1 MSRAI
6 KLELY
11 RLRKNKY
18 PWIILIL
25 SSLMIIGSVYMT
37 KVDYHY
43 YINDKAA
50 LENLKINFTQ
60 INWGIYVGSVIP
72 GWLDLG
78 YIPIT
83 ELFMRNIQSKILLMF
98 QTIFIV
104 MYIGDELKS
113 SFLKNINQI
122 FPKKIDLILGKV
134 IIIICIYTLAI
145 FITSFIIMSLSFY
158 IMEGYLKFT
167 EIGIFIKY
175 ILAEYLLYITYSI
188 VIMFLAYLIR
198 NSAVTLI
205 IGLLESAGILQ
216 IIDTVIHQI
225 SGNFS
230 SSIMKYLISGNIALL
245 SINSSSYVYL
255 RVAILSI
262 IYSVIMI
269 ILNTMILSKRDIY

>member
-11 RLRKNKY
+11 RLRRNKY

-72 GWLDLG
+72 DWLDLG

-98 QTIFIV
+98 QTVFIV

-113 SFLKNINQI
+113 SFLKNINQV
-122 FPKKIDLILGKV
+122 FPKKIELILGKV
-134 IIIICIYTLAI
+134 AIICVYTLAI
-145 FITSFIIMSLSFY
+145 FITNFIIMSLSFY
-158 IMEGYLKFT
+158 FMEGYLKFT
-167 EIGIFIKY
+167 ETGIFIKY

-216 IIDTVIHQI
+216 IFDTIIHQI

-230 SSIMKYLISGNIALL
+230 SSIMKYLISGNIVLL
-245 SINSSSYVYL
+245 SIDSSDSIYL
-255 RVAILSI
+255 RVTLLSI
-262 IYSVIMI
+262 IYLIIMI

>member
-72 GWLDLG
+72 DWLDLG

-113 SFLKNINQI
+113 SFLKNINQN

-134 IIIICIYTLAI
+134 IIICIYTFAI

-167 EIGIFIKY
+167 ETGIFIKY

-216 IIDTVIHQI
+216 IFDTIIHQI

-230 SSIMKYLISGNIALL
+230 SSIMKYLISGNIVLL
-245 SINSSSYVYL
+245 SINSSSSIYL

-262 IYSVIMI
+262 VYLVIMI
-269 ILNTMILSKRDIY
+269 ILNTVILSKRDIY

>member
-72 GWLDLG
+72 DWLDLG

-98 QTIFIV
+98 QTVFIV

-113 SFLKNINQI
+113 SFLKNINQV
-122 FPKKIDLILGKV
+122 FPKKIELTLGKV
-134 IIIICIYTLAI
+134 AIICVYTLAI

-158 IMEGYLKFT
+158 FMEGYLKFT

-175 ILAEYLLYITYSI
+175 ILTEYLLYITYSI
-188 VIMFLAYLIR
+188 IIMFLAYLIR

-216 IIDTVIHQI
+216 IIDTIFHQI
-225 SGNFS
+225 SGNLSFS
-230 SSIMKYLISGNIALL
+230 VMNYLISGNIVLL
-245 SINSSSYVYL
+245 SIDSSDSIYL
-255 RVAILSI
+255 RVTLLSI
-262 IYSVIMI
+262 IYLIIMI

>member
-11 RLRKNKY
+11 RLRRNKY
-18 PWIILIL
+18 PWIILVL

-72 GWLDLG
+72 DWLDLG

-98 QTIFIV
+98 QTVFIV

-113 SFLKNINQI
+113 SFLKNINQV
-122 FPKKIDLILGKV
+122 FPKKIELTLGKV
-134 IIIICIYTLAI
+134 AIICVYTLAI

-158 IMEGYLKFT
+158 FMEGYLKFT

-188 VIMFLAYLIR
+188 IIMFLAYLIR

-216 IIDTVIHQI
+216 IIDTIFHQI
-225 SGNFS
+225 SGNLSF
-230 SSIMKYLISGNIALL
+230 SIMNYLISGNIVLL
-245 SINSSSYVYL
+245 SIDSSDSIYF
-255 RVAILSI
+255 RVTLLSI
-262 IYSVIMI
+262 IYLVIMI
-269 ILNTMILSKRDIY
+269 ILNTVILSKRDIY

>member
-11 RLRKNKY
+11 RLRRNKY

-72 GWLDLG
+72 DWLDLG

-113 SFLKNINQI
+113 SFLKNINQN
-122 FPKKIDLILGKV
+122 FPKKIELILGKV
-134 IIIICIYTLAI
+134 IIICIYTLAI

-158 IMEGYLKFT
+158 FMEGYLKFT

-175 ILAEYLLYITYSI
+175 ILTEYLLYITYSI
-188 VIMFLAYLIR
+188 IIMFLAYLIK

-216 IIDTVIHQI
+216 IIDTIFHQI
-225 SGNFS
+225 SGNLSF
-230 SSIMKYLISGNIALL
+230 SIMNYLISGNIVLL
-245 SINSSSYVYL
+245 SIDSSDSIYL
-255 RVAILSI
+255 RVTLLSI
-262 IYSVIMI
+262 IYLIIMI
-269 ILNTMILSKRDIY
+269 ILNTMVLSKRDIY

>member
-11 RLRKNKY
+11 RLRRNKY

-72 GWLDLG
+72 DWLDLG

-113 SFLKNINQI
+113 SFLKNINQN
-122 FPKKIDLILGKV
+122 FPKKIELILGKV
-134 IIIICIYTLAI
+134 IIICIYTFAI

-158 IMEGYLKFT
+158 IMDGYLKFT
-167 EIGIFIKY
+167 ETGIFIKY

-216 IIDTVIHQI
+216 IFDTIIHQI

-230 SSIMKYLISGNIALL
+230 SSIMKYLISGNIVLL
-245 SINSSSYVYL
+245 SINSSSSIYL
-255 RVAILSI
+255 RVVILSI
-262 IYSVIMI
+262 VYLVIMI

>member
-11 RLRKNKY
+11 RLQRNKY

-50 LENLKINFTQ
+50 LQNLKINFTQ

-72 GWLDLG
+72 DWLDLG

-113 SFLKNINQI
+113 SFLKNINQN
-122 FPKKIDLILGKV
+122 FPKKIELILGKV
-134 IIIICIYTLAI
+134 IIICIYTFAI

-167 EIGIFIKY
+167 ETGIFIKY

-216 IIDTVIHQI
+216 IFDTIIHQI

-230 SSIMKYLISGNIALL
+230 SSIMKYLISGNIVLL
-245 SINSSSYVYL
+245 SINSSSSIYL

-262 IYSVIMI
+262 VYLVIMI
-269 ILNTMILSKRDIY
+269 ILNTVILSKRDIY

>member
-11 RLRKNKY
+11 RLRRNKY

-72 GWLDLG
+72 DWLDLG

-98 QTIFIV
+98 QTVFIV

-113 SFLKNINQI
+113 SFLKNINQV
-122 FPKKIDLILGKV
+122 FPKKIELILGKV
-134 IIIICIYTLAI
+134 AIICVYTLAI
-145 FITSFIIMSLSFY
+145 FITNFIIMSLSFY
-158 IMEGYLKFT
+158 FMEGYLKFT

-175 ILAEYLLYITYSI
+175 ILTEYLLYITYSI
-188 VIMFLAYLIR
+188 IIMFLAYLIK

-216 IIDTVIHQI
+216 IFDTIIHQI
-225 SGNFS
+225 SGNVS
-230 SSIMKYLISGNIALL
+230 SSIMKYLISGNIVLL
-245 SINSSSYVYL
+245 SIDSSDSIYL
-255 RVAILSI
+255 RVTLLSI
-262 IYSVIMI
+262 IYLVIMI

>member
-11 RLRKNKY
+11 RLRRNKY

-43 YINDKAA
+43 YINDKVA

-72 GWLDLG
+72 DWLDLG

-98 QTIFIV
+98 QTVFIV

-113 SFLKNINQI
+113 SFLKNINQV
-122 FPKKIDLILGKV
+122 FPKKIELTLGKV
-134 IIIICIYTLAI
+134 AIICVYTLAI

-158 IMEGYLKFT
+158 FMEGYLKFT

-175 ILAEYLLYITYSI
+175 ILTEYLLYITYSI
-188 VIMFLAYLIR
+188 IIMFLAYLIR

-216 IIDTVIHQI
+216 IFDTIIHQI

-230 SSIMKYLISGNIALL
+230 SSIMKYLISGNIVLL
-245 SINSSSYVYL
+245 SIDSSDSIYL
-255 RVAILSI
+255 RVTLLSI
-262 IYSVIMI
+262 IYLIIMI

>member
-43 YINDKAA
+43 YINDKAS

-72 GWLDLG
+72 DWLDLG

-113 SFLKNINQI
+113 SFLRNINQN
-122 FPKKIDLILGKV
+122 FPKKIELILGKV
-134 IIIICIYTLAI
+134 IIICIYTFAI
-145 FITSFIIMSLSFY
+145 FITSFIIMSLLFY

-167 EIGIFIKY
+167 ETGIFIKY

-216 IIDTVIHQI
+216 IFDTIIHQI

-230 SSIMKYLISGNIALL
+230 SSIMKYLISGNIVLL
-245 SINSSSYVYL
+245 SIDSSSSIYL

-262 IYSVIMI
+262 VYLVIMI
-269 ILNTMILSKRDIY
+269 ILNTVILSKRDIY

>member
-11 RLRKNKY
+11 RLRRNKY

-72 GWLDLG
+72 DWLDLG

-98 QTIFIV
+98 QTVFIV

-113 SFLKNINQI
+113 SFLKNINQV
-122 FPKKIDLILGKV
+122 FPKKIELTLGKV
-134 IIIICIYTLAI
+134 AIICVYTLAI
-145 FITSFIIMSLSFY
+145 FITNFIIMSLSFY
-158 IMEGYLKFT
+158 FMEGYLKFT

-175 ILAEYLLYITYSI
+175 ILTEYLLYITYSI
-188 VIMFLAYLIR
+188 IIMFLAYLIK

-216 IIDTVIHQI
+216 IIDTIFHQI
-225 SGNFS
+225 SGNS
-230 SSIMKYLISGNIALL
+230 SFSIMNYLISGNIVLL
-245 SINSSSYVYL
+245 SIDSSNSIYL
-255 RVAILSI
+255 RVTLLSI
-262 IYSVIMI
+262 IYLVIMI
-269 ILNTMILSKRDIY
+269 ILNTVILSKRDIY

>member
-1 MSRAI
+1 MSKAI

-11 RLRKNKY
+11 RLRRNKY
-18 PWIILIL
+18 PWIILVL

-72 GWLDLG
+72 DWLDLG

-98 QTIFIV
+98 QTVFIV

-113 SFLKNINQI
+113 SFLKNINQV
-122 FPKKIDLILGKV
+122 FPKKIELILGKV
-134 IIIICIYTLAI
+134 AIICVYTLAI
-145 FITSFIIMSLSFY
+145 FITNFIIMSLSFY
-158 IMEGYLKFT
+158 FMEGYLKFT
-167 EIGIFIKY
+167 ETGIFIKY

-216 IIDTVIHQI
+216 IIDTIFHQI
-225 SGNFS
+225 SGNLSF
-230 SSIMKYLISGNIALL
+230 SIMNYLISGNIVLL
-245 SINSSSYVYL
+245 SIDSSDSIYL
-255 RVAILSI
+255 RVTLLSI
-262 IYSVIMI
+262 IYLIIMI

>member
-11 RLRKNKY
+11 RLRRNKY

-72 GWLDLG
+72 DWLDLG

-98 QTIFIV
+98 QTVFIV

-113 SFLKNINQI
+113 SFLKNINQV
-122 FPKKIDLILGKV
+122 FPKKIELTLGKV
-134 IIIICIYTLAI
+134 AIICLYTLAI

-158 IMEGYLKFT
+158 FMEGYLKFT

-175 ILAEYLLYITYSI
+175 ILTEYLLYITYSI
-188 VIMFLAYLIR
+188 IIMFLAYLIR

-216 IIDTVIHQI
+216 IIDTIFHQI
-225 SGNFS
+225 SGNLSFS
-230 SSIMKYLISGNIALL
+230 VMNYLISGNIVLL
-245 SINSSSYVYL
+245 SIDSSDSIYL
-255 RVAILSI
+255 RVTLLSI
-262 IYSVIMI
+262 IYLVVMI
-269 ILNTMILSKRDIY
+269 ILNTVILSKRDIY

>member
-11 RLRKNKY
+11 RLRRNKY

-43 YINDKAA
+43 YINDKAS

-72 GWLDLG
+72 DWLDLG

-98 QTIFIV
+98 QTVFIV

-113 SFLKNINQI
+113 SFLKNINQV
-122 FPKKIDLILGKV
+122 FPKKIELTLGKV
-134 IIIICIYTLAI
+134 AIICVYTLVI
-145 FITSFIIMSLSFY
+145 FITNFIIMSLSFY
-158 IMEGYLKFT
+158 FMEGYLKFT

-175 ILAEYLLYITYSI
+175 ILTEYLLYITYSI
-188 VIMFLAYLIR
+188 IIMFLAYLIK

-216 IIDTVIHQI
+216 IIDTIFHQI
-225 SGNFS
+225 SGNLSF
-230 SSIMKYLISGNIALL
+230 SIMNYLISGNIVLL
-245 SINSSSYVYL
+245 SIDSSDSIYL
-255 RVAILSI
+255 RVTLLSI
-262 IYSVIMI
+262 IYLIIMI

>member
-11 RLRKNKY
+11 RLRRSKY

-72 GWLDLG
+72 VWLDLG

-98 QTIFIV
+98 QTVFIV

-113 SFLKNINQI
+113 SFLKNINQV
-122 FPKKIDLILGKV
+122 FPKKIDLTLGKV
-134 IIIICIYTLAI
+134 AIICVYTLAI
-145 FITSFIIMSLSFY
+145 FITNFIIMSLSFY
-158 IMEGYLKFT
+158 FMEGYLKFT

-175 ILAEYLLYITYSI
+175 ILTEYLLYITYSI
-188 VIMFLAYLIR
+188 IIMFLAYLIR

-216 IIDTVIHQI
+216 IIDTIFHQI
-225 SGNFS
+225 SGNLSF
-230 SSIMKYLISGNIALL
+230 SIMNYLISGNIVLL
-245 SINSSSYVYL
+245 SIDSSDSIYL
-255 RVAILSI
+255 RVTLLSI
-262 IYSVIMI
+262 IYLVIMI
-269 ILNTMILSKRDIY
+269 ILNTVILSKRDIY

>member
-11 RLRKNKY
+11 RLRRNKY

-72 GWLDLG
+72 DWLDLG

-98 QTIFIV
+98 QTVFIV

-113 SFLKNINQI
+113 SFLKNINQV
-122 FPKKIDLILGKV
+122 FPKKIELTLGKV
-134 IIIICIYTLAI
+134 AIICVYT
-145 FITSFIIMSLSFY
+145 
-158 IMEGYLKFT
+158 
-167 EIGIFIKY
+167 
-175 ILAEYLLYITYSI
+175 LAEYLLHITYSI
-188 VIMFLAYLIR
+188 IIMFLAYLIR

-216 IIDTVIHQI
+216 IIDTIFHQI
-225 SGNFS
+225 SGNLSF
-230 SSIMKYLISGNIALL
+230 SIMNYLISGNIVLL
-245 SINSSSYVYL
+245 SIDSSDSIYL
-255 RVAILSI
+255 RVTLLSI
-262 IYSVIMI
+262 IYLVIMI

>member
-11 RLRKNKY
+11 RLRRNKY

-72 GWLDLG
+72 DWLDLG

-98 QTIFIV
+98 QTVFIV

-113 SFLKNINQI
+113 SFLKNINQN
-122 FPKKIDLILGKV
+122 FPKKIELILGKV
-134 IIIICIYTLAI
+134 AIICVYTLAI
-145 FITSFIIMSLSFY
+145 FITNFIIMSLSFY
-158 IMEGYLKFT
+158 FMEGYLKFT

-175 ILAEYLLYITYSI
+175 ILTEYLLYITYSI
-188 VIMFLAYLIR
+188 IIMFLAYLIR

-216 IIDTVIHQI
+216 IIDTIIHQI

-230 SSIMKYLISGNIALL
+230 YSIMKYLISGNIVLL
-245 SINSSSYVYL
+245 SIDSSDSIYL
-255 RVAILSI
+255 RVTLLSI
-262 IYSVIMI
+262 IYLIIMI
-269 ILNTMILSKRDIY
+269 ILNTMVLSKRDIY

>member
-37 KVDYHY
+37 NVDYHY
-43 YINDKAA
+43 YINDKAS

-72 GWLDLG
+72 DWLDLG

-98 QTIFIV
+98 QTVFIV
-104 MYIGDELKS
+104 IYIGDELKS
-113 SFLKNINQI
+113 SFLKNINQN
-122 FPKKIDLILGKV
+122 FPKKIELILGKV
-134 IIIICIYTLAI
+134 IIICIYTFAI

-167 EIGIFIKY
+167 DIGIFIKY
-175 ILAEYLLYITYSI
+175 IFAEYLLYITYSI

-216 IIDTVIHQI
+216 IIDTIIHQI

-230 SSIMKYLISGNIALL
+230 SSIMKYLISGNIVLL
-245 SINSSSYVYL
+245 SIDSSDSIYL

-262 IYSVIMI
+262 IYLVIMI
-269 ILNTMILSKRDIY
+269 ILNTVILSKRDIY

>member
-11 RLRKNKY
+11 RLRRNKY

-72 GWLDLG
+72 DWLDLG

-98 QTIFIV
+98 QTVFIV

-113 SFLKNINQI
+113 SFLKNINQV
-122 FPKKIDLILGKV
+122 FPKKIELTLGK
-134 IIIICIYTLAI
+134 IAIICVYTLAI

-158 IMEGYLKFT
+158 FMEGYLKFT

-175 ILAEYLLYITYSI
+175 ILTEYLLYITYSI
-188 VIMFLAYLIR
+188 IIMFLAYLIR

-216 IIDTVIHQI
+216 IFDTIIHQI

-230 SSIMKYLISGNIALL
+230 SSIMKYLISGNIVLL
-245 SINSSSYVYL
+245 SINSSSSIYL

-262 IYSVIMI
+262 VYLVIMI

>member
-11 RLRKNKY
+11 RLRRNKY

-72 GWLDLG
+72 DWLDLG

-98 QTIFIV
+98 QTVFIV

-113 SFLKNINQI
+113 SFLKNINQV
-122 FPKKIDLILGKV
+122 FPKKIELILGKV
-134 IIIICIYTLAI
+134 IIICIYTFAI

-167 EIGIFIKY
+167 ETGIFIKY

-216 IIDTVIHQI
+216 IIDTIFHQI
-225 SGNFS
+225 SGNLSF
-230 SSIMKYLISGNIALL
+230 SIMNYLISGNIVLL
-245 SINSSSYVYL
+245 SIDSSVSIYL
-255 RVAILSI
+255 RVTLLSI
-262 IYSVIMI
+262 IYLVIMI

>member
-72 GWLDLG
+72 DWLDLG

-98 QTIFIV
+98 QTVFIV

-113 SFLKNINQI
+113 SFLKNINQV
-122 FPKKIDLILGKV
+122 FPKKIDLTLGKV
-134 IIIICIYTLAI
+134 AIVCVYTLAI

-158 IMEGYLKFT
+158 FMEGYLKFT

-175 ILAEYLLYITYSI
+175 ILTEYLLYITYSI
-188 VIMFLAYLIR
+188 IIMFLAYLIR

-216 IIDTVIHQI
+216 IIDTIFHQI
-225 SGNFS
+225 SGNLSFS
-230 SSIMKYLISGNIALL
+230 VMNYLISGNIVLL
-245 SINSSSYVYL
+245 SIDSSDSIYL
-255 RVAILSI
+255 RVTLLSI
-262 IYSVIMI
+262 IYLIIMI

>member
-11 RLRKNKY
+11 RLRRNKY

-72 GWLDLG
+72 DWLDLG

-98 QTIFIV
+98 QTVFIV

-113 SFLKNINQI
+113 SFLKNINQV
-122 FPKKIDLILGKV
+122 FPKKIELTLGKV
-134 IIIICIYTLAI
+134 AIICVYTLAI
-145 FITSFIIMSLSFY
+145 FITNFIIMSLSFY
-158 IMEGYLKFT
+158 FMEGYLKFT
-167 EIGIFIKY
+167 EIGKFIKY

-188 VIMFLAYLIR
+188 IIMFLAYLIR

-216 IIDTVIHQI
+216 IIDTIFHQI
-225 SGNFS
+225 SGNLSF
-230 SSIMKYLISGNIALL
+230 SIMNYLISGNIVLL
-245 SINSSSYVYL
+245 SIDSSDSIYL
-255 RVAILSI
+255 RVTLLSI
-262 IYSVIMI
+262 IYLIIMI
-269 ILNTMILSKRDIY
+269 ILNTVILSKRDIY

>member
-11 RLRKNKY
+11 RLRRNKY
-18 PWIILIL
+18 PWIILII

-72 GWLDLG
+72 DWLDLG

-98 QTIFIV
+98 QTVFIV

-113 SFLKNINQI
+113 SFLKNINQV
-122 FPKKIDLILGKV
+122 FPKKIELTLGKV
-134 IIIICIYTLAI
+134 AIICVYTLAI

-158 IMEGYLKFT
+158 FMEGYLKFT
-167 EIGIFIKY
+167 EIAIFIKY
-175 ILAEYLLYITYSI
+175 ILTEYLLYITYSI
-188 VIMFLAYLIR
+188 IIMFLAYLIR

-216 IIDTVIHQI
+216 IIDTIFHQI
-225 SGNFS
+225 SGNLSF
-230 SSIMKYLISGNIALL
+230 SIMNYLISGNIVLL
-245 SINSSSYVYL
+245 SIDSSDSIYL
-255 RVAILSI
+255 RVTLLSI
-262 IYSVIMI
+262 IYLIIMI

>member
-11 RLRKNKY
+11 RLRRNKY

-72 GWLDLG
+72 DWLDLG

-113 SFLKNINQI
+113 SFLKNINQN
-122 FPKKIDLILGKV
+122 FPKKIELILGKV
-134 IIIICIYTLAI
+134 IIICIYTFAI

-167 EIGIFIKY
+167 ETGIFIKY

-216 IIDTVIHQI
+216 IFDTIIHQI

-230 SSIMKYLISGNIALL
+230 SSIMKYLISGNIVLL
-245 SINSSSYVYL
+245 SINSSSSIYL

-262 IYSVIMI
+262 VYLVIMI

>member
-43 YINDKAA
+43 YINDKAS

-72 GWLDLG
+72 DWLDLG

-98 QTIFIV
+98 QTVFIV

-113 SFLKNINQI
+113 SFLKNINQV
-122 FPKKIDLILGKV
+122 FPKKIELTLGKV
-134 IIIICIYTLAI
+134 AIICVYTLAI

-158 IMEGYLKFT
+158 FMEGYLKFT

-216 IIDTVIHQI
+216 IFDTIIHQI

-230 SSIMKYLISGNIALL
+230 SSIMKYLISGNIVLL
-245 SINSSSYVYL
+245 SINSSSSIYL

-262 IYSVIMI
+262 IYLVIMI
-269 ILNTMILSKRDIY
+269 ILNTVILSKRDIY

>member
-11 RLRKNKY
+11 RLRRNKY

-50 LENLKINFTQ
+50 LENLKLNFTQ

-72 GWLDLG
+72 DWLDLG

-98 QTIFIV
+98 QTVFIV

-113 SFLKNINQI
+113 SFLKNINQV
-122 FPKKIDLILGKV
+122 FPKKLELTLGKV
-134 IIIICIYTLAI
+134 AIICVYTLAI

-158 IMEGYLKFT
+158 FMEGYLKFT

-175 ILAEYLLYITYSI
+175 ILTEYLLYITYSI
-188 VIMFLAYLIR
+188 IIMFLAYLIR

-216 IIDTVIHQI
+216 IIDTIFHQI
-225 SGNFS
+225 SGNLSF
-230 SSIMKYLISGNIALL
+230 SIMNYLISGNIVLL
-245 SINSSSYVYL
+245 SIDSSDSIYL
-255 RVAILSI
+255 RVTLLSV
-262 IYSVIMI
+262 IYLIIMI

>member
-11 RLRKNKY
+11 RLRRNKY

-72 GWLDLG
+72 DWLDLG

-98 QTIFIV
+98 QTVFIV

-113 SFLKNINQI
+113 SFLKNINQV
-122 FPKKIDLILGKV
+122 FPKKIELTLGKV
-134 IIIICIYTLAI
+134 AIICVYTLAI
-145 FITSFIIMSLSFY
+145 FIANFIIMSLSFY
-158 IMEGYLKFT
+158 FMEGYLKFT

-175 ILAEYLLYITYSI
+175 ILTEYLLYITYSI
-188 VIMFLAYLIR
+188 IIMFLAYLIR

-216 IIDTVIHQI
+216 IFDTIIHQI

-230 SSIMKYLISGNIALL
+230 SSIMKYLISGNIVLL
-245 SINSSSYVYL
+245 SINSSSSIYL

-262 IYSVIMI
+262 VYLVIMI
-269 ILNTMILSKRDIY
+269 ILNTVILSKRDIY

>member
-1 MSRAI
+1 MNRAI

-11 RLRKNKY
+11 RLRSNKY

-72 GWLDLG
+72 DWLDLG

-98 QTIFIV
+98 QTVFIV

-113 SFLKNINQI
+113 SFLKNINQV
-122 FPKKIDLILGKV
+122 FPKKIELTLGKV
-134 IIIICIYTLAI
+134 AIICVYTLAI

-158 IMEGYLKFT
+158 FMEGYLKFT

-175 ILAEYLLYITYSI
+175 ILTEYLLYITYSI
-188 VIMFLAYLIR
+188 IIMFLAYLIR

-216 IIDTVIHQI
+216 IIDTIFHQI
-225 SGNFS
+225 SGNLSF
-230 SSIMKYLISGNIALL
+230 SIMNYLISGNIVLL
-245 SINSSSYVYL
+245 SIDSSDSIYL
-255 RVAILSI
+255 RVTLLSI
-262 IYSVIMI
+262 IYLIIMI

>member
-11 RLRKNKY
+11 RLRRNKY

-72 GWLDLG
+72 DWLDLG

-98 QTIFIV
+98 QTVFIV

-113 SFLKNINQI
+113 SFLKNINQV
-122 FPKKIDLILGKV
+122 FPKKIELILGKV
-134 IIIICIYTLAI
+134 IIICIYTFAI

-158 IMEGYLKFT
+158 FMEGYLKFT

-175 ILAEYLLYITYSI
+175 ILTEYLLYITYSI
-188 VIMFLAYLIR
+188 IIMFLAYLIR

-216 IIDTVIHQI
+216 IIDTIFHQI
-225 SGNFS
+225 SGNLSF
-230 SSIMKYLISGNIALL
+230 SIMNYLISGNIVLL
-245 SINSSSYVYL
+245 SIDSSVSIYL
-255 RVAILSI
+255 RVTLLSI
-262 IYSVIMI
+262 IYLVIMI

>member
-11 RLRKNKY
+11 RLRRNKY

-25 SSLMIIGSVYMT
+25 SSLMIIGSVYMA

-72 GWLDLG
+72 DWLDLG

-98 QTIFIV
+98 QTVFIV

-113 SFLKNINQI
+113 SFLKNINQV
-122 FPKKIDLILGKV
+122 FPKKLELTLGKV
-134 IIIICIYTLAI
+134 AIICVYTLAI

-158 IMEGYLKFT
+158 FMEGYLKFT

-175 ILAEYLLYITYSI
+175 ILTEYLLYITYSI
-188 VIMFLAYLIR
+188 IIMFLAYLIR

-216 IIDTVIHQI
+216 IIDTIFHQI
-225 SGNFS
+225 SGNLSF
-230 SSIMKYLISGNIALL
+230 SIMNYLISGNIVLL
-245 SINSSSYVYL
+245 SIDSSDSIYL
-255 RVAILSI
+255 RVTLLSV
-262 IYSVIMI
+262 IYLIIMI
-269 ILNTMILSKRDIY
+269 ILNTMLLSKRDIY

>member
-11 RLRKNKY
+11 RLRRNKY

-72 GWLDLG
+72 DWLDLG

-98 QTIFIV
+98 QTVFIV

-113 SFLKNINQI
+113 SFLKNINQV
-122 FPKKIDLILGKV
+122 FPKKIELTLGKV
-134 IIIICIYTLAI
+134 AIICVYTLAI

-158 IMEGYLKFT
+158 FMEGYLKFT

-175 ILAEYLLYITYSI
+175 ILTEYLLYITYSI
-188 VIMFLAYLIR
+188 IIMFLAYLIK

-216 IIDTVIHQI
+216 IIDTIFHQI
-225 SGNFS
+225 SGNLSF
-230 SSIMKYLISGNIALL
+230 SIMNYLISGNIVLL
-245 SINSSSYVYL
+245 SIDSSDSIYL
-255 RVAILSI
+255 RVTLLSI
-262 IYSVIMI
+262 IYLIIMI
-269 ILNTMILSKRDIY
+269 ILNTMVLSKRDIY

>member
-43 YINDKAA
+43 YINDKVS

-72 GWLDLG
+72 DWLDLG

-113 SFLKNINQI
+113 SFLKNINQV
-122 FPKKIDLILGKV
+122 FPRKIDLILGKV
-134 IIIICIYTLAI
+134 IIICIYTLAI

-216 IIDTVIHQI
+216 IFDTIIHQI

-230 SSIMKYLISGNIALL
+230 SSIMKYLISGNIVLL
-245 SINSSSYVYL
+245 SINSSSSIYL

-262 IYSVIMI
+262 VYLVIMI
-269 ILNTMILSKRDIY
+269 ILNTVILSKRDIY

>member
-11 RLRKNKY
+11 RLRRNKY

-72 GWLDLG
+72 DWLDLG

-98 QTIFIV
+98 QTVFIV

-113 SFLKNINQI
+113 SFLKNINQV
-122 FPKKIDLILGKV
+122 FPKKIELTLGKV
-134 IIIICIYTLAI
+134 AIICVYTLAI
-145 FITSFIIMSLSFY
+145 FITNFIIMSLSFY
-158 IMEGYLKFT
+158 FMEGYLKFT

-175 ILAEYLLYITYSI
+175 ILTEYLLYITYSI
-188 VIMFLAYLIR
+188 IIMFLAYLIR

-216 IIDTVIHQI
+216 IFDTIIHQI

-230 SSIMKYLISGNIALL
+230 SSIMKYLISGNIVLL
-245 SINSSSYVYL
+245 SINSSSSIYL
-255 RVAILSI
+255 RVVILSI
-262 IYSVIMI
+262 VYLVIMI

>member
-11 RLRKNKY
+11 RLRRNKY

-72 GWLDLG
+72 DWLDLG

-98 QTIFIV
+98 QTVFIV

-113 SFLKNINQI
+113 SFLKNINQV
-122 FPKKIDLILGKV
+122 FPKKIELTLGKV
-134 IIIICIYTLAI
+134 AIICVYTLAI

-158 IMEGYLKFT
+158 FMEGYLKFT

-216 IIDTVIHQI
+216 IFDTIIHQI

-230 SSIMKYLISGNIALL
+230 SSIMKYLISGNIVLL
-245 SINSSSYVYL
+245 SINSSSSIYL

-262 IYSVIMI
+262 IYLVIMI
-269 ILNTMILSKRDIY
+269 ILNTVILSKRDIY

>member
-11 RLRKNKY
+11 RLRRNKY

-72 GWLDLG
+72 DWLDLG

-98 QTIFIV
+98 QTVFIV

-113 SFLKNINQI
+113 SFLKNINQV
-122 FPKKIDLILGKV
+122 FPKKIELTLGKV
-134 IIIICIYTLAI
+134 AIICVYTLAI

-158 IMEGYLKFT
+158 FMEGYLKFT

-175 ILAEYLLYITYSI
+175 ILTEYLLYITYSI
-188 VIMFLAYLIR
+188 IIIFLAYLIK

-216 IIDTVIHQI
+216 IFDTIIHQI

-230 SSIMKYLISGNIALL
+230 SSIMKYLISGNIVLL
-245 SINSSSYVYL
+245 SINSSSSIYL

-262 IYSVIMI
+262 IYLVIMI
-269 ILNTMILSKRDIY
+269 ILNTVILSKRDIY

>member
-1 MSRAI
+1 MNRAI

-11 RLRKNKY
+11 RLRSNKY

-37 KVDYHY
+37 KVDFHY

-72 GWLDLG
+72 DWLDLG

-98 QTIFIV
+98 QTVFIV

-113 SFLKNINQI
+113 SFLKNINQV
-122 FPKKIDLILGKV
+122 FPKKIELTLGKV
-134 IIIICIYTLAI
+134 AIICVYTLAI
-145 FITSFIIMSLSFY
+145 FITNFIIMSLSFY
-158 IMEGYLKFT
+158 FMEGYLKFT

-175 ILAEYLLYITYSI
+175 ILTEYLLYITYSI
-188 VIMFLAYLIR
+188 IIMFLAYLIR

-216 IIDTVIHQI
+216 IIDTIFHQI
-225 SGNFS
+225 SGNLSF
-230 SSIMKYLISGNIALL
+230 SIMNYLISGNIVLL
-245 SINSSSYVYL
+245 SIDSSDSIYL
-255 RVAILSI
+255 RVTLLSI
-262 IYSVIMI
+262 IYLIIMI

>member
-11 RLRKNKY
+11 RLRRNKY

-25 SSLMIIGSVYMT
+25 SSFMIIGSVYMT

-72 GWLDLG
+72 DWLDLG

-98 QTIFIV
+98 QTVFIV

-113 SFLKNINQI
+113 SFLKNINQV
-122 FPKKIDLILGKV
+122 FPKKIELTLGKV
-134 IIIICIYTLAI
+134 AIICVYTLAI

-158 IMEGYLKFT
+158 FMEGYLKFT

-175 ILAEYLLYITYSI
+175 ILTEYLLYITYSI
-188 VIMFLAYLIR
+188 IIMFLAYLIR

-216 IIDTVIHQI
+216 IFDTIIHQI

-230 SSIMKYLISGNIALL
+230 SSIMKYLISGNIVLL
-245 SINSSSYVYL
+245 SIDSSDSIYL
-255 RVAILSI
+255 RVTLLSI
-262 IYSVIMI
+262 IYLIIMI

>member
-11 RLRKNKY
+11 RLRRNKY

-72 GWLDLG
+72 DWLDLG

-98 QTIFIV
+98 QTVFIV

-113 SFLKNINQI
+113 SFLKNINQV
-122 FPKKIDLILGKV
+122 FPKKLELTLGKV
-134 IIIICIYTLAI
+134 AIICVYTLAI

-158 IMEGYLKFT
+158 FMEGYLKFT

-175 ILAEYLLYITYSI
+175 ILTEYLLYITYSI
-188 VIMFLAYLIR
+188 IIMFLAYLIR

-216 IIDTVIHQI
+216 IIDTIFHQI
-225 SGNFS
+225 SGNLSF
-230 SSIMKYLISGNIALL
+230 SIMNYLISGNIVLL
-245 SINSSSYVYL
+245 SIDSSDSIYL
-255 RVAILSI
+255 RVTLLSV
-262 IYSVIMI
+262 IYLIIMI
-269 ILNTMILSKRDIY
+269 ILNTVILSKRDIY

>member
-11 RLRKNKY
+11 RLRRNKY

-72 GWLDLG
+72 DWLDLG

-98 QTIFIV
+98 QTVFIV

-113 SFLKNINQI
+113 SFLKNINQV
-122 FPKKIDLILGKV
+122 FPKKIELTLGKV
-134 IIIICIYTLAI
+134 TIICVYTLAI
-145 FITSFIIMSLSFY
+145 FITNFIIMSLSFY
-158 IMEGYLKFT
+158 FMEGYLKFT

-175 ILAEYLLYITYSI
+175 ILTEYLLYITYSI
-188 VIMFLAYLIR
+188 IIMFLAYLIR

-216 IIDTVIHQI
+216 IFDTIIHQI

-230 SSIMKYLISGNIALL
+230 SSIMKYLISGNIVLL
-245 SINSSSYVYL
+245 SINSSSSVYL
-255 RVAILSI
+255 RVTLLSI
-262 IYSVIMI
+262 IYLVIMI

>member
-11 RLRKNKY
+11 RLRRNKY

-72 GWLDLG
+72 DWLDLG

-98 QTIFIV
+98 QTVFIV

-113 SFLKNINQI
+113 SFLKNINQV
-122 FPKKIDLILGKV
+122 FPKKIELILGKV
-134 IIIICIYTLAI
+134 TIICVYTLAI
-145 FITSFIIMSLSFY
+145 FITNFIIMSLSFY
-158 IMEGYLKFT
+158 FMEGYLKFT

-175 ILAEYLLYITYSI
+175 ILTEYLLYITYSI
-188 VIMFLAYLIR
+188 IIMFLAYLIR

-216 IIDTVIHQI
+216 IFDTIIHQI

-230 SSIMKYLISGNIALL
+230 SSIMKYLISGNIVLL
-245 SINSSSYVYL
+245 SINSSSSVYL
-255 RVAILSI
+255 RVTLLSI
-262 IYSVIMI
+262 IYLVIMI